1 MEFFKGTDG
10 FLGID
15 DLELTDYQKA
25 QVAVQ
30 LLPFEKTSSYLEG
43 SEHGPQAIIDASAFV
58 EFYDEELRSEPMRIG
73 IATQVALK
81 FDGLS
86 SEEAI
91 ERIYQNTK
99 IHLGNDK
106 HLISLGAEHTVTY
119 GIYKAVKEKYPDVS
133 ILQIDAHSDL
143 RDSYEGSKLS
153 HASVMARIN
162 EDKPKICQVG
172 IRALCKEEAQV
183 IDQSSNIYTIFG
195 HELYGENLVSEILNA
210 LGDRV
215 YITVDADGF
224 DPSVMPAVG
233 TIEPGGLM
241 WFDALKIF
249 KEVCSKKEIVG
260 FDIVECAPRRGDV
273 QTQYNLAQLAYKLM
287 GYSWANK

>member
-1 MEFFKGTDG
+1 MKFFEGTDG

-15 DLELTDYQKA
+15 DLDLTDYQKA

-30 LLPFEKTSSYLEG
+30 LLPFEKTSSYVRG
-43 SEHGPQAIIDASAFV
+43 SALGPQAIIDASAFV
-58 EFYDEELRSEPMRIG
+58 EFYDEELRSEPMRKG
-73 IATQVALK
+73 IATQKPLD
-81 FDGLS
+81 FDDLS

-91 ERIYQNTK
+91 ELIYQNTK
-99 IHLGNDK
+99 VHLNNDK
-106 HLISLGAEHTVTY
+106 QLISLGAEHTVTY

-143 RDSYEGSKLS
+143 RESYEGSKLS

-183 IDQSSNIYTIFG
+183 IDQSTNIYTIFG
-195 HELYGENLVSEILNA
+195 HELYRENLVENILKA

-260 FDIVECAPRRGDV
+260 FDIVECAPRNGDV
-273 QTQYNLAQLAYKLM
+273 QTQYNLAQLAYKIM
-287 GYSWANK
+287 GYSWGQ